1 MNKRIIPFIRE
12 GTGDMM
18 IVILSFTLDVDL
30 KKAIRKLVE
39 AVTLWVRTTDEGWAC
54 WKQSKEDLNIGDLSL
69 YYDEFQTWVRAQ
81 AELNKESSFIKL
93 TDFEIL
99 YTLSSED
106 KVSYDLHLFHKES
119 DNG

>member
-12 GTGDMM
+12 GSSDMV
-18 IVILSFTLDVDL
+18 IVILSFTLNVDL
-30 KKAIRKLVE
+30 KKALRKLIE
-39 AVTLWVRTTDEGWAC
+39 AVTLWIRTTDEGFAC
-54 WKQSKEDLNIGDLSL
+54 WKQSKGDLNIGDLAL
-69 YYDEFQTWVRAQ
+69 YYDEFQTWVRAE
-81 AELNKESSFIKL
+81 AERNKESSFIEL

-106 KVSYDLHLFHKES
+106 KVGYDLHLFHKES